1 MSPWLYI
8 LNGLLFLAFFL
19 KLFNILTRSKL
30 SQERGHSC
38 PVYEEMDDLASGV
51 DTITTLPRS
60 IIENILSRL
69 PLREMV
75 RTSLLSREWKHRWL
89 TCPELVFDVCFD
101 QMFLKGRELNP
112 IIHHVLRHHRGPLLR
127 FTVQVPSLRSCPEID
142 EWLHLLPNDTLQDL
156 FLRVSIGGEH
166 RLTTH
171 LFTFRHLRNL
181 RLESCTFDP
190 PLGFEGFNK
199 LVTLQ
204 LQNVGLVPD
213 RFGDFLA
220 SCSAIQT
227 LILFHCTSFNCLEI
241 TGPRLK
247 LFEFNGIF
255 ISISFKNCPLL
266 RDVRLAF
273 SPESNVENGFSFS
286 LAESL
291 SCLPALEELELQ
303 ANALEGLF
311 RYGAAPE
318 KLAVALKSLKN
329 LHLTNM
335 YFEKIAEIASA
346 ISIIRSCPI
355 LQKLRITGYTYE
367 AVDSVAGFLRSQE
380 PLKCLARLKS
390 IKMQLFCG
398 NDSEMEFLKY
408 MLSSAA
414 ALEEIAIAPHP
425 GCITDGGEAILN
437 ELKQYPRASSRA
449 EFISLDGHTR
459 W

>member
-1 MSPWLYI
+1 
-8 LNGLLFLAFFL
+8 
-19 KLFNILTRSKL
+19 
-30 SQERGHSC
+30 
-38 PVYEEMDDLASGV
+38 MDDLGLASGV

-75 RTSLLSREWKHRWL
+75 RTSLLSREWKHKWL
-89 TCPELVFDVCFD
+89 TCPELVFDVWFD
-101 QMFLKGRELNP
+101 QMFLTGCELNP

-127 FTVQVPSLRSCPEID
+127 FTVQVPSIRSCPEID
-142 EWLHLLPNDTLQDL
+142 EWLHLLPNHTLQDL
-156 FLRVSIGGEH
+156 FLRVSIGGER

-171 LFTFRHLRNL
+171 LFTFQHLRNL
-181 RLESCTFDP
+181 SLESCTFHP

-199 LVTLQ
+199 LVTLE
-204 LQNVGLVPD
+204 LQNVGLMPD

-220 SCSAIQT
+220 SCSAVQT
-227 LILFHCTSFNCLEI
+227 LKLFHCPAFNCLEI

-247 LFEFNGIF
+247 LLEFDGIF
-255 ISISFKNCPLL
+255 SSISFKNCPLL

-273 SPESNVENGFSFS
+273 SLELNMENGFSLS
-286 LAESL
+286 LVESL
-291 SCLPALEELELQ
+291 SCLPALEELKLQ

-311 RYGAAPE
+311 RYGAAPV
-318 KLAVALKSLKN
+318 KLAIALKSLKN

-346 ISIIRSCPI
+346 ISFIRSCPI

-367 AVDSVAGFLRSQE
+367 VVDSVAGFLRSQE
-380 PLKCLARLKS
+380 PFECLAQLKS

-408 MLSSAA
+408 MLASAA
-414 ALEEIAIAPHP
+414 ALEETAITPHS
-425 GCITDGGEAILN
+425 GCVTDGGEAILN

-449 EFISLDGHTR
+449 EFISSDGKAR
-459 W
+459 